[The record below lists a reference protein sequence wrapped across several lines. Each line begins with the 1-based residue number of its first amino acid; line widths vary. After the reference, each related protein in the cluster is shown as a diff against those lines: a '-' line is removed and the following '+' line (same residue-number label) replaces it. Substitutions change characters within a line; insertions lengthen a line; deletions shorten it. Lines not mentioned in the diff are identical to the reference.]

1 MHKLGPN
8 EVRNCS
14 KNNERMKIPPLNKN
28 KTREALYSQFYL
40 ASLQPAFGL
49 KTKQNKNSSENREM
63 ENQNKIFHVI
73 SLYNSR

>member
-49 KTKQNKNSSENREM
+49 KAKQNKTKK
-63 ENQNKIFHVI
+63 Q
-73 SLYNSR
+73 L